1 MSKNIK
7 DRPIGFFDSG
17 LGGLSVMKKAI
28 EDMPE
33 EEFIYLGD
41 SANAPYGIK
50 ENVEIKRL
58 TLNGI
63 EFLID
68 KGVKGIVVACNTA
81 TSVAIEDLRMKY
93 KDIPVIG
100 IEPALKPAVELKR
113 DGKIIIMATNATL
126 KEKKFEKLMG
136 KYAQDNVIVPLPCPG
151 LVEYIENGIL
161 EGKEIDDFLRNLLK
175 EHISSKIGSIVLG
188 CTHYPFV
195 KKAISNIVGSEV
207 AIIDGSKGTSRE
219 LKRQLIEMDL
229 VSDRTNRGNIE
240 IFNTLGK
247 DKIDLSFSLIN
258 IK

>member
-113 DGKIIIMATNATL
+113 EGKIIIMATNATL

-195 KKAISNIVGSEV
+195 KKAISNIVGPEV

>member
-195 KKAISNIVGSEV
+195 KKAISNIVGPEV

>member
-175 EHISSKIGSIVLG
+175 EHISSKIGSMVLG

-195 KKAISNIVGSEV
+195 KKAISNIVGPEV

>member
-81 TSVAIEDLRMKY
+81 TSVE
-93 KDIPVIG
+93 
-100 IEPALKPAVELKR
+100 
-113 DGKIIIMATNATL
+113 
-126 KEKKFEKLMG
+126 
-136 KYAQDNVIVPLPCPG
+136 
-151 LVEYIENGIL
+151 
-161 EGKEIDDFLRNLLK
+161 
-175 EHISSKIGSIVLG
+175 
-188 CTHYPFV
+188 
-195 KKAISNIVGSEV
+195 
-207 AIIDGSKGTSRE
+207 
-219 LKRQLIEMDL
+219 
-229 VSDRTNRGNIE
+229 
-240 IFNTLGK
+240 
-247 DKIDLSFSLIN
+247 
-258 IK
+258 

>member
-175 EHISSKIGSIVLG
+175 EHIDSKIGSIVLG

-195 KKAISNIVGSEV
+195 KKAISNIVGPEV

>member
-1 MSKNIK
+1 MSKNMK
-7 DRPIGFFDSG
+7 DMPIGFFDSG

-50 ENVEIKRL
+50 ENIEIKRL
-58 TLNGI
+58 TLKGI

-68 KGVKGIVVACNTA
+68 KGVKAIVVACNTA

-175 EHISSKIGSIVLG
+175 EHIDSKIGSIVLG

-195 KKAISNIVGSEV
+195 KKAISNIVGDEV
-207 AIIDGSKGTSRE
+207 AIVDGSKGTSRE
-219 LKRQLIEMDL
+219 LKRQLMEMNL
-229 VSDRTNRGNIE
+229 VSNRKSRGNIK

-258 IK
+258 VK